1 MKNFFMTKTL
11 SQYLQE
17 NNLDF
22 LLQIIHS
29 MQNVFLVSEEEFQVW
44 IFRRV
49 ENDKFTLEL
58 QDGNLNKIL
67 QIFYTSENIKIDEV
81 KVWFENST
89 LFFPSER

>member
-1 MKNFFMTKTL
+1 MKNFFLTTTL
-11 SQYLQE
+11 SNYLQE

-49 ENDKFTLEL
+49 ENEKFTLEL

>member
-1 MKNFFMTKTL
+1 MKQFFITTTL

-17 NNLDF
+17 NNLQF
-22 LLQIIHS
+22 LLEIIYS
-29 MQNVFLVSEEEFQVW
+29 LQNVFIVSEEEFQVW
-44 IFRRV
+44 IFKRA
-49 ENDKFTLEL
+49 ETNKFILEL

-67 QIFYTSENIKIDEV
+67 QVFYISDNIKIDEV

>member
-1 MKNFFMTKTL
+1 MKNFFMTTTL
-11 SQYLQE
+11 SHYLQE
-17 NNLDF
+17 NNLEF

>member
-1 MKNFFMTKTL
+1 
-11 SQYLQE
+11 
-17 NNLDF
+17 
-22 LLQIIHS
+22 

-49 ENDKFTLEL
+49 ENEKFTLDL

>member
-49 ENDKFTLEL
+49 ENEKFTLEL

>member
-1 MKNFFMTKTL
+1 MKIFFMTTTL
-11 SQYLQE
+11 SHYLQE
-17 NNLDF
+17 NNLEF

>member
-1 MKNFFMTKTL
+1 MKQFFMTTTL

-17 NNLDF
+17 NNLQF
-22 LLQIIHS
+22 LLEIIYS
-29 MQNVFLVSEEEFQVW
+29 LQKVFIVSEEEFQVW
-44 IFRRV
+44 IFKRAER
-49 ENDKFTLEL
+49 NQFILEF

-67 QIFYTSENIKIDEV
+67 QIFYTAENIKIDEV